1 MHVSTACSF
10 DVVRLLRSLSM
21 HISEMVLLMFLVAE
35 ERKESER
42 RKTQVDY
49 EREKKKTKMKK
60 NNSAI
65 D

>member
-1 MHVSTACSF
+1 MKR
-10 DVVRLLRSLSM
+10 VRGNPVLIVWKGSCGS
-21 HISEMVLLMFLVAE
+21 LLMFLVAE

-42 RKTQVDY
+42 IKTQVDY